1 MWGKTRAALLFVA
14 EFRVVRAR
22 RLFSTVLSFSIV
34 ISIPTRMG
42 FKARSNSLSVSV
54 KAKRT
59 A

>member
-1 MWGKTRAALLFVA
+1 MAALLFVA
-14 EFRVVRAR
+14 ELRVVKAR
-22 RLFSTVLSFSIV
+22 RLFSTVGAFSMV
-34 ISIPTRMG
+34 ISISTRIG